1 MQSILFIDEFASRQ
15 SGRSGAHGRV
25 QDSALKHYI
34 GDIANKDIIVFH
46 RTCSPDGPSS
56 LYKLKALFQVA
67 PFKTIPTNSSLGKIV
82 LVRRSKLVY
91 LYDEKRSGALHT
103 LVGLGAIAG
112 INEPQLI
119 LRDIKGESIIL
130 PALQGPSNPFSEPS
144 NKRCQM

>member
-1 MQSILFIDEFASRQ
+1 MQSILFVDEFASRQ
-15 SGRSGAHGRV
+15 SKRSGAHGRV
-25 QDSALKHYI
+25 QDLALKHYI
-34 GDIANKDIIVFH
+34 EDIAKDILVFH

-56 LYKLKALFQVA
+56 LYKLKALCKVA

-91 LYDEKRSGALHT
+91 LYDEKKGGAPHT

-112 INEPQLI
+112 VNDPQLI

-130 PALQGPSNPFSEPS
+130 PALQGPNNPFSKPS
-144 NKRCQM
+144 NKRRQM

>member
-15 SGRSGAHGRV
+15 SERSGAHGRV

-34 GDIANKDIIVFH
+34 GDIAKDIIVFH

-56 LYKLKALFQVA
+56 LYKLKALCKVA
-67 PFKTIPTNSSLGKIV
+67 PFKTIPTNSSQGKIV

-91 LYDEKRSGALHT
+91 LYDEKRSGALYT

-112 INEPQLI
+112 INDPQLI
-119 LRDIKGESIIL
+119 LRDIEGESIIL
-130 PALQGPSNPFSEPS
+130 PTLQGPSNPFSKRS
-144 NKRCQM
+144 NKRRQM